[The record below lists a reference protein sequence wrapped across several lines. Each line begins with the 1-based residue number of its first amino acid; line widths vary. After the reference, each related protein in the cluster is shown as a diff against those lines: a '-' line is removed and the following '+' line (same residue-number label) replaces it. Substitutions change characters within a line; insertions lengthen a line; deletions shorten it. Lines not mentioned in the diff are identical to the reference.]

1 MSRGFSRWIVVAV
14 VRPKRHSALEWS
26 RIRIPRAVITRRT
39 DEMTTPAVDE
49 RDLGLAIPS
58 YIQMWDGTT
67 GSLGPVTSSVFIRK
81 RPKSVKSP
89 IRSDRTRAP
98 RGWSSSGLSDSLP
111 FAETQWSQDPAGK
124 YMTRYNSGRIP
135 YQGVAYINGVNIT
148 FPANLAKKADCQ
160 ALDNAKRQ
168 KVNLGVALA
177 EARQTARLV
186 GQTAEK
192 IGKMV
197 NLYRSKNPKKIWD
210 AVKRGGRAIPSSYL
224 EMSYGWSPLLQDV
237 LGSAEALA
245 EAQNLGRRFS
255 VVVKGAATDTS
266 RHFYRK
272 EWAGLYDLVYEG
284 EIRHRCETVLRYDL
298 PANMLDSL
306 SSLGLTNPLAI
317 QWELVPFSFV
327 VDWFFPIGDY
337 VNRLDAGSYLSFI
350 EGSRSM
356 MSRINSRSR
365 YEDRNETSYRY
376 NKVTTT
382 RTPGRFRAWQFN
394 RTVLSQPPSVPLP
407 DLRSP
412 LSLDKMAKGL
422 SLLAMAFQRNP
433 GKWGNRNIKDLLPKL
448 PDYDYTD

>member
-1 MSRGFSRWIVVAV
+1 
-14 VRPKRHSALEWS
+14 
-26 RIRIPRAVITRRT
+26 
-39 DEMTTPAVDE
+39 MTTPAVNEKDVNSVQ
-49 RDLGLAIPS
+49 PT
-58 YIQMWDGTT
+58 YINLWDGST
-67 GSLGPVTSSVFIRK
+67 GVGSNTISSVFIRQ
-81 RPKSVKSP
+81 RPQSVRSP
-89 IRSDRTRAP
+89 VRSDGTRAP
-98 RGWSSSGLSDSLP
+98 RGWSSNGVSDSLP
-111 FAETQWSQDPAGK
+111 FAETQWSQDPAGR
-124 YMTRYNSGRIP
+124 YMTRYNGGRIP
-135 YQGVAYINGVNIT
+135 YVGVRYVNGINIT
-148 FPANLAKKADCQ
+148 VPAKLAERADGQ

-210 AVKRGGRAIPSSYL
+210 AVKRGGRAIPASYL

-245 EAQNLGRRFS
+245 EAQTLGRRFS
-255 VVVKGAATDTS
+255 VVVKGVATDTD
-266 RHFYRK
+266 RHLQRS

-284 EIRHRCETVLRYDL
+284 EIRHRCEVVLRYDL

-306 SSLGLTNPLAI
+306 SNLGLTNPLAI

-337 VNRLDAGSYLSFI
+337 VNRLDAGAYLTFK
-350 EGSRSM
+350 EGSRSV
-356 MSRINSRSR
+356 MSRVNSRSR
-365 YEDRNETSYRY
+365 YEDRNEFSYRY

-382 RTPGRFRAWQFN
+382 RTPGRLRAWQFN
-394 RTVLSQPPSVPLP
+394 RTVLSRPPSVPLP
-407 DLRSP
+407 SLRSP

-433 GKWGNRNIKDLLPKL
+433 GKWGNRNIKDLLPRL